1 MIINNISINM
11 LFTPLYDICDTP
23 PSSLMDSIA
32 SPKVNN
38 GKKQSWGAL
47 SGSQHFGGKRVCWSS
62 GMGLGKLTSTSI
74 TYIDLHKPNKLVSA

>member
-38 GKKQSWGAL
+38 GKKQSWGTL
-47 SGSQHFGGKRVCWSS
+47 SGSQHFGGKRVCWSF

-74 TYIDLHKPNKLVSA
+74 TYTDLHKPNKLVSA